1 MRKVM
6 FFLGLMWI
14 TSCNY
19 FNVKKTSS
27 EAILNEELKTF
38 NWNEVDEYPIFK
50 SCDTSINKSQKEKC
64 FETTLLEI
72 ITLKLYQNEILVSQD
87 IHDTIFIEFKVDD
100 KGALEITQTQIDSL
114 IIAEIPEIE
123 SYLFESIDSLPEIYP
138 AIKRGQQV
146 TTKFKLPLIIRVS
159 EN

>member
-1 MRKVM
+1 MRKVL
-6 FFLGLMWI
+6 FFLGLLSL
-14 TSCNY
+14 TSCDY

-50 SCDTSINKSQKEKC
+50 TCDSTNSKSEKERC
-64 FETTLLEI
+64 FETTLG
-72 ITLKLYQNEILVSQD
+72 TLMSNNLYANEIVVTKDLY
-87 IHDTIFIEFKVDD
+87 DTIFLEFKIDE
-100 KGALEITQTQIDSL
+100 KGILEITKTEIDSL
-114 IIAEIPEIE
+114 ILAEIPEIE
-123 SYLFESIDSLPEIYP
+123 NYLYKSIDSLPEIYP

-146 TTKFKLPLIIRVS
+146 TTKFKMPLIVKVS

>member
-38 NWNEVDEYPIFK
+38 NWNEVDEYPVFK

-64 FETTLLEI
+64 FETTLLQSMI
-72 ITLKLYQNEILVSQD
+72 NKLYQNEIVVSQD
-87 IHDTIFIEFKVDD
+87 IYDTIFVEFKVDD
-100 KGALEITQTQIDSL
+100 KGTLEITQAQIDTL

-123 SYLFESIDSLPEIYP
+123 AYLYESIDSLPEIYP

-146 TTKFKLPLIIRVS
+146 TTKFKLPLIIKVS

>member
-1 MRKVM
+1 MIFTWV
-6 FFLGLMWI
+6 

-38 NWNEVDEYPIFK
+38 NWNEVDEYPVFK
-50 SCDTSINKSQKEKC
+50 SCDTTVNKAQKEKC
-64 FETTLLEI
+64 FETTLLEF
-72 ITLKLYQNEILVSQD
+72 ITNRLYQNEIVVTQD
-87 IHDTIFIEFKVDD
+87 INDTVYIEFKVDD

-114 IIAEIPEIE
+114 IYAEIPEIE
-123 SYLFESIDSLPEIYP
+123 KYLFTSIDSLPKIYP
-138 AIKRGQQV
+138 ALKRGQQV
-146 TTKFKLPLIIRVS
+146 TTKFKLPLIVKVS